1 MKALPIISKA
11 MKIKLFNI
19 LALSMLLFLSAN
31 TCFAQQNEN
40 IMQAYKRAKKF
51 LPSNTEPL
59 VHNVISDATWQS
71 GGRLLYR
78 DTKAN
83 GCQYMIANPS
93 NGKTKV
99 AFDVNKLANAL
110 STDPNHLYLR
120 DVRLSPDNKH
130 MRFSYSGT
138 VYNYNISTNKY
149 TYVASRNEV
158 ISPDGSK
165 AAYIKNNNLWMR
177 NLKTEKP
184 TQLTFNGTKY
194 YGYGTNNAGWINS
207 DRPILRWSPD
217 SKHIATFRQDS
228 RNVKF
233 MYLVSTNVGHPYLEK
248 WKYALPGDS
257 AIFRIDRVIIN
268 LKPHHPQVVHF
279 KMQADAQRSTI
290 SDEIAGDDGSFLD
303 TEWYP
308 DNSKLAFVSV
318 TRNLQ
323 KATLRIADPQT
334 GDIRTVMHEKVNTF
348 YESGENKVNWHV
360 LPKRNE
366 FLWYSQRSNWGHLY
380 MYDLKT
386 GKLKYQ
392 ITKGHWNVLQV
403 RYIDRK
409 HGKIYFTGSC
419 RHSGNPYFHY
429 LYSVDFNGKHLK
441 LLTPE
446 TANHKVTISKNGKY
460 FVDTYSTTDTP
471 PVSVIRNMRG
481 RKLMTLEKA
490 DISDLKA
497 MGWKPPQVFTVKA
510 RDGKTTLYGKL
521 FKPTNFNPNKK
532 YPVIDYIYPGPQTGS
547 VRSWGF
553 DVSMHQAMAE
563 LGFIIVEE
571 NALGTPGR
579 SKAFQDYWYGNMHDN
594 GLPDQVAMI
603 KQLAKRYSWININK
617 VGIWGHSGGG
627 FASTDAMFS
636 YPNFFKVA
644 VSESGNHD
652 NRNYEANWGD
662 KYQGLLKMQG
672 DTSNYASQANENY
685 AKNLKGHLLLAC
697 GLMDDNVPPSNTLL
711 VANALIKA
719 NKNFD
724 MFIIPNAHHGYGYAR
739 DYFRNRR
746 WAYFVKYLLG
756 VNPPENFESGS
767 LK

>member
-1 MKALPIISKA
+1 

-177 NLKTEKP
+177 NLKTGKP

-392 ITKGHWNVLQV
+392 ITKGYWNVLQV

>member
-1 MKALPIISKA
+1 